1 MLSDTVHVG
10 VSVGHELKE
19 SIALVARF
27 PAQLEDLLVDF
38 RDPRVLQDLLKLD
51 SL

>member
-1 MLSDTVHVG
+1 MPDTVNVG

-19 SIALVARF
+19 SVALVARF
-27 PAQLEDLLVDF
+27 PSQLVDLLVDF
-38 RDPRVLQDLLKLD
+38 RDPRVLQDLLELD